1 MLNNTD
7 QIIQDVNSSTINQ
20 AAGNVVVNNY
30 GLSTT
35 EVVGIVRQLISS
47 DMSVYRMQA
56 ERTAQDRFNEFAMLL
71 EGRIDDKISEH
82 LDRFN
87 EPSIQLAARDAALGY
102 VRNGNSRECEILVNL
117 LIERVLVTEHSTT
130 QKIIDQAI
138 RILPNLSN
146 RCLALITFLAFIHLK
161 KSGKSIDFHLWNG
174 SLNPVIDVLKDIEAL
189 DIAYLQQVECAT
201 VIPSL
206 APAQNFLSGQ
216 KRHADLFYRHPA
228 SEKFNSYVEE
238 KYNAEICNGELL
250 LKGTFDRDL
259 ITTFISTF
267 DVNESQ
273 QFCSQYVSSSSVVK
287 AYNDIGLSSIVQDIH
302 KFMLESIPFTE
313 QEVKNYFLNLNP
325 NWQVAFDLME
335 RSDIRSARLSTVGNY
350 IACHQLSVLTGH
362 KVDLN
367 IFYQ

>member
-1 MLNNTD
+1 MLNSAD
-7 QIIQDVNSSTINQ
+7 QVIRDVNGSMINQ
-20 AAGNVVVNNY
+20 AAGNVVVNHY

-35 EVVGIVRQLISS
+35 EVVGIVRDLISS

-117 LIERVLVTEHSTT
+117 LIERVLVTEHSTR
-130 QKIIDQAI
+130 QKVIDQAI
-138 RILPNLSN
+138 RILPHLSN
-146 RCLALITFLAFIHLK
+146 KCLALITFLAFIQLR
-161 KSGKSIDFHLWNG
+161 KSCNHVEYKHWIE
-174 SLNPVIDVLKDIEAL
+174 SLNSVIDVVKDVDAL
-189 DIAYLQQVECAT
+189 DVAYLQQVECAT
-201 VIPSL
+201 IIPSL
-206 APAQNFLSGQ
+206 AHTQSFFTDQ
-216 KRHADLFYRHPA
+216 IRHADLFFRHPA
-228 SEKFNSYVEE
+228 SEKFNLYVEE
-238 KYNAEICNGELL
+238 KYNAEISGGELL
-250 LKGTFDRDL
+250 LKGEYDRRNISYFLNTFDLNDTKQFFSKFTKSSKL
-259 ITTFISTF
+259 IK
-267 DVNESQ
+267 V
-273 QFCSQYVSSSSVVK
+273 
-287 AYNDIGLSSIVQDIH
+287 YNDAGLSSIVQDLRI
-302 KFMLESIPFTE
+302 FMQESRQFTE

-350 IACHQLSVLTGH
+350 IACHQLSTLTGH